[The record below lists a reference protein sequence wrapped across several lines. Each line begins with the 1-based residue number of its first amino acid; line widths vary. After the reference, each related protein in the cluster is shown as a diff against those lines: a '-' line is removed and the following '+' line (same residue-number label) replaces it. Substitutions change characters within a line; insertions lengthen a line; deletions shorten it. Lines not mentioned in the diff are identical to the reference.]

1 MTTPTQ
7 TLDIEPQGKAAHE
20 RWPVYLLSARAPGW
34 WGTVFLIVNE
44 AVLFASLI
52 AGYFYIRFNTLVWPP
67 QGIEKPELTLPIIGT
82 VLLLANSL
90 LVGVAEGGIRRG
102 DQSRLRMGLGL
113 GFLCGVAFLAVQVFE
128 YSRLPFTPQLN
139 VYTALFFGIT
149 GLHGLHVLVGL
160 IASAVVQAQAW
171 LGYFSED
178 RHLAVQC
185 VGLYLHFVDVVW
197 LVVFVSLYL
206 SVHV

>member
-1 MTTPTQ
+1 MTSTTKSL
-7 TLDIEPQGKAAHE
+7 TVEPQGQAAHG
-20 RWPVYLLSARAPGW
+20 RWPVYLLGARAPGW

-52 AGYFYIRFNTLVWPP
+52 ASYFYIRFNTLVWPP

-82 VLLLANSL
+82 VLLVSNSL
-90 LVGVAEGGIRRG
+90 FVTFAEGGIQRG
-102 DQSRLRMGLGL
+102 NQSRLRLGL
-113 GFLCGVAFLAVQVFE
+113 ALSFVAGVVFIGVQLLE
-128 YSRLPFTPQLN
+128 YSQLPFRPQMN

-160 IASAVVQAQAW
+160 AASAVVQVQAW
-171 LGYFSED
+171 LGYFTAE

-206 SVHV
+206 SVHF